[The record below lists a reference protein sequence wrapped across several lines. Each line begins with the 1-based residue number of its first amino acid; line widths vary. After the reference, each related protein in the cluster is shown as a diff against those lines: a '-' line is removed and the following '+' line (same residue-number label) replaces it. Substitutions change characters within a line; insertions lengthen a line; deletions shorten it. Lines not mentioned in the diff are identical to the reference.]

1 MSSFNININNMK
13 ITLEENEF
21 NYIYNIL
28 MSLPIRELEKVQ
40 QILKVLESKQESK
53 QESEQEPKDEDV
65 KEV

>member
-1 MSSFNININNMK
+1 MSSCNININNMK

-40 QILKVLESKQESK
+40 QILKVLESKQEPE
-53 QESEQEPKDEDV
+53 QESKDEDV

>member
-1 MSSFNININNMK
+1 MK

-40 QILKVLESKQESK
+40 QILKVLESKQEP
-53 QESEQEPKDEDV
+53 EQEPKDEDV

>member
-40 QILKVLESKQESK
+40 QILKVLESKQES
-53 QESEQEPKDEDV
+53 EQEPKDEDV

>member
-1 MSSFNININNMK
+1 MSSCNININNMK

-40 QILKVLESKQESK
+40 QILKVLESKQESE
-53 QESEQEPKDEDV
+53 QESKDEDV

>member
-1 MSSFNININNMK
+1 MSSYNININNMK

-21 NYIYNIL
+21 NYIYSIL

-40 QILKVLESKQESK
+40 QILKVLESKQEPE
-53 QESEQEPKDEDV
+53 QESKDEDV

>member
-1 MSSFNININNMK
+1 MSSCNININNMK
-13 ITLEENEF
+13 TTLEENEF

-40 QILKVLESKQESK
+40 QILKVLESKQEP
-53 QESEQEPKDEDV
+53 EQEPKDGDV

>member
-1 MSSFNININNMK
+1 MSSYNININNMK

-40 QILKVLESKQESK
+40 QILKVLESKQEPE
-53 QESEQEPKDEDV
+53 QESKDEDV

>member
-1 MSSFNININNMK
+1 MSSCNININNMK
-13 ITLEENEF
+13 TTLEENEF

-40 QILKVLESKQESK
+40 QILKVLESKQEP
-53 QESEQEPKDEDV
+53 EQEPKDEDV

>member
-1 MSSFNININNMK
+1 MSSYNININNMK

-40 QILKVLESKQESK
+40 QILKVLESKQEQEPE
-53 QESEQEPKDEDV
+53 QESKDEDV